1 MPDEAIYAGRAQQ
14 LWNDGPW
21 PLLHGAGA
29 GYGLLYPAVA
39 GLPLAVG
46 DFATGYG
53 SLKLLQAL
61 VVSLAAVPVA
71 LWARRLMPPP
81 WPLVAAALTVASPL
95 LLYAGLVM
103 TEVLF
108 YPVAAAALLAVA
120 RAVETA
126 TRRDQAIALAA
137 IAAAVLTHVQ
147 AIVLVGIFALAIGV
161 DAAFA
166 RTPRR
171 MLRFAPVWALLAA
184 GALVTLARPGVL
196 GSYAAVAEGGY
207 RLDDAARLTLDHA
220 AWLIVA
226 TGVAPAAA
234 LALLVVDAARGRERD
249 PAGRAFVAVASAAVL
264 LGVLEVGV
272 FASEFSPHLLERD
285 FAALP
290 PVLFLALTLWVAR
303 GAPRPWVATTVV
315 AIAVLAPVVAVRWRD
330 LVDADAIPD
339 SFTLTVLWRVREHDV
354 ASIVAAVA
362 AIVLVLFA
370 FLPRRA
376 RLVLPALVLAGSV
389 GASVVATDEVAGL
402 VRYDQDRLVGKPR
415 DWIDV
420 AAGGRPAVYLYDNEP
435 YWNVVW
441 HALAWNDSLKRVAS
455 VGSSRVPG
463 PLRQQ
468 TVLPDARGL
477 LHLPE
482 RYLVATYAHAFRGEA
497 IAGFG
502 TALDVGVTQLWRL
515 DPPARLS
522 TVTSGVL
529 PNGDMVEPAHLLV
542 YDCAGGRLELTLLP
556 KATDVVTIALD
567 GRVALRT
574 RIGGLPSWNG
584 GVEVP
589 PSPTPRMCR
598 FTIEGGELLGSTR
611 IEFVRR

>member
-1 MPDEAIYAGRAQQ
+1 MPDEAIYARRAEQ
-14 LWNDGPW
+14 LWNEGPW
-21 PLLHGAGA
+21 PLLHGARA

-46 DFATGYG
+46 DFSTGYA

-95 LLYAGLVM
+95 LLYSGLVM
-103 TEVLF
+103 TEVLL
-108 YPVAAAALLAVA
+108 YPVMAVALVAVA

-126 TRRDQAIALAA
+126 TARDQAIALAA

-147 AIVLVGIFALAIGV
+147 AIVLVGVFAVAIAV

-166 RTPRR
+166 RAPRR
-171 MLRFAPVWALLAA
+171 VLRFVPVWALLAA
-184 GALVTLARPGVL
+184 GGLVTLARPAVL

-207 RLDDAARLTLDHA
+207 RLDDAARLTLDHT

-249 PAGRAFVAVASAAVL
+249 PPARAFVAVASSAVV
-264 LGVLEVGV
+264 LGVVEVGV
-272 FASEFSPHLLERD
+272 FASEFAPHLLERD
-285 FAALP
+285 LAALP
-290 PVLFLALTLWVAR
+290 PVLFLALTLWIAR

-330 LVDADAIPD
+330 LVDPDAIPD
-339 SFTLTVLWRVREHDV
+339 SFTLTLLWRVREHDV
-354 ASIVAAVA
+354 ATIVAAVA
-362 AIVLVLFA
+362 AAMLALLA
-370 FLPRRA
+370 FVPRRA
-376 RLVLPALVLAGSV
+376 RLVLPALVLVGSV
-389 GASVVATDEVAGL
+389 GASVVATDEVARL
-402 VRYDQDRLVGKPR
+402 VRYDQNRLVGKPR

-420 AAGGRPAVYLYDNEP
+420 ATGGRPAVYLYDNEP

-441 HALAWNDSLKRVAS
+441 HALAWNSSLKRVAS
-455 VGSSRVPG
+455 VGPSRVPG
-463 PLRQQ
+463 PLQQ
-468 TVLPDARGL
+468 QEVRPDAIGL

-482 RYLVATYAHAFRGEA
+482 RFLVATSAHAFRGEA

-502 TALDVGVTQLWRL
+502 SALDVGVTQLWQL

-529 PNGDMVEPAHLLV
+529 PNGDMIEPAHLLV

-556 KATDVVTIALD
+556 KATDILTIALD

-574 RIGGLPSWNG
+574 RIAGLGSWRG
-584 GVEVP
+584 GVDVP
-589 PSPTPRMCR
+589 PSRIPRVCR